1 MRPTQIRECIMI
13 ADVIRKGSYYQ
24 TLNESGKK
32 IKDVHESSVG
42 ELQGFTDRFVV
53 FRKGNYFA
61 TYDETF
67 RKIKE
72 SHESSVGVF
81 KGAAGQYDFCQG

>member
-1 MRPTQIRECIMI
+1 MVKEI
-13 ADVIRKGSYYQ
+13 
-24 TLNESGKK
+24 
-32 IKDVHESSVG
+32 HESSVGG

-53 FRKGNYFA
+53 FRKGSYFA

-72 SHESSVGVF
+72 VHESSVGIF
-81 KGAAGQYDFCQG
+81 RGAIGQYMTFLKGSYVITFDVMFKKISERRV